1 MDHGGG
7 DLNNGGLGLHVSAC
21 MATGQSPLA
30 QASPGVVYAK
40 CRPVYDDSIA
50 EDKCTKRQSL
60 IPPCTCTAACSCCLP
75 INSVEE
81 LKVTGWDVMALSAQY
96 GYIVPKTYNSVTSWI

>member
-7 DLNNGGLGLHVSAC
+7 DLNNGGLGLHFSAC
-21 MATGQSPLA
+21 MATGQSPLV

-50 EDKCTKRQSL
+50 EDKCTKRQSSL
-60 IPPCTCTAACSCCLP
+60 HVL
-75 INSVEE
+75 VQ
-81 LKVTGWDVMALSAQY
+81 LHALAVFQST
-96 GYIVPKTYNSVTSWI
+96 VSKN